1 MATFSERL
9 NLIMKE
15 KKLRQVDILNLAKP
29 YQQKYNI
36 KFNKSHLSQYVNGKF
51 NPDNE
56 KIFLLSKVLDVSEA
70 WLLGY
75 NVPRTREVDT
85 VENTLSEKITTTVQ
99 QLNEENQNKTYK
111 YAKNLL
117 QFQNRTVKEVTVKY
131 KPKQL
136 TEIFVTEKVAAGVG
150 YAYGNNEVTSY
161 YSDRDDLM
169 PYDMA
174 TFVFG
179 DSMEPEFSDGDV
191 ILLRQGYDNVNGD
204 IYVVD
209 YDGKS
214 YVKKLYNDGS
224 RFVLKSLNKKY
235 SDIIIYRSDLEGGD
249 IYFNIIGKVV
259 DSFTPVDK

>member
-1 MATFSERL
+1 MEKTIGTRIKELRTKL
-9 NLIMKE
+9 NLSADDLAHLIGKNRSTIYRYENSNIEKLPVSILEPLAIALQTTPAYIMG
-15 KKLRQVDILNLAKP
+15 I
-29 YQQKYNI
+29 
-36 KFNKSHLSQYVNGKF
+36 SQ
-51 NPDNE
+51 
-56 KIFLLSKVLDVSEA
+56 
-70 WLLGY
+70 
-75 NVPRTREVDT
+75 DT
-85 VENTLSEKITTTVQ
+85 TTNSLSEKINTTVQ

-117 QFQNRTVKEVTVKY
+117 QFQNRTVQEVSVEYKSKE
-131 KPKQL
+131 L
-136 TEIFVTEKVAAGVG
+136 TEIFVTEKVAAGIG
-150 YAYGNNEVTSY
+150 YSYGNNEVTPY
-161 YSDRDDLM
+161 YTDREDLM

-174 TFVFG
+174 TCVFG
-179 DSMEPEFSDGDV
+179 DSMEPEFSD
-191 ILLRQGYDNVNGD
+191 GD

-249 IYFNIIGKVV
+249 VYFNIIGKVV

>member
-1 MATFSERL
+1 MKLGAKIKYFRKERKL
-9 NLIMKE
+9 TMQQLGDLSGKTKGYISMLEKGVNPQTKKPIVPSLESIQSIAKALSIDLDELISDTE
-15 KKLRQVDILNLAKP
+15 DVIKLP
-29 YQQKYNI
+29 
-36 KFNKSHLSQYVNGKF
+36 
-51 NPDNE
+51 
-56 KIFLLSKVLDVSEA
+56 KIT
-70 WLLGY
+70 
-75 NVPRTREVDT
+75 NDT
-85 VENTLSEKITTTVQ
+85 IEKITTTVQ
-99 QLNEENQNKTYK
+99 RLNKENQNKTYK

-117 QFQNRTVKEVTVKY
+117 QFQNRTVQEVSIKY
-131 KPKQL
+131 KLKEL
-136 TEIFVTEKVAAGVG
+136 TEIFVTEKVAAGIG
-150 YAYGNNEVTSY
+150 YSYGNNEVTPY
-161 YSDRDDLM
+161 YTDREDLM

-174 TFVFG
+174 TCVFG
-179 DSMEPEFSDGDV
+179 DSMEPEFSDGDI
-191 ILLRQGYDNVNGD
+191 ILLKQGYDNVNGD

>member
-1 MATFSERL
+1 MKLGAKIKYFRNERKL
-9 NLIMKE
+9 TMQQLGDLSGKTKGYISMLEKGVNPQTNKPIVPSLEAIQSIAKALSIDLDELISDTE
-15 KKLRQVDILNLAKP
+15 DVIKLP
-29 YQQKYNI
+29 
-36 KFNKSHLSQYVNGKF
+36 
-51 NPDNE
+51 
-56 KIFLLSKVLDVSEA
+56 KIT
-70 WLLGY
+70 
-75 NVPRTREVDT
+75 NDT
-85 VENTLSEKITTTVQ
+85 IEKITTTVQ

-117 QFQNRTVKEVTVKY
+117 QFQNRTVKEVAVKY

-179 DSMEPEFSDGDV
+179 DSMEPEFSDGDI

-235 SDIIIYRSDLEGGD
+235 SDIIIYRSDLESGD

>member
-1 MATFSERL
+1 
-9 NLIMKE
+9 MK
-15 KKLRQVDILNLAKP
+15 L
-29 YQQKYNI
+29 
-36 KFNKSHLSQYVNGKF
+36 G
-51 NPDNE
+51 E
-56 KIFLLSKVLDVSEA
+56 KIKSFRKERNLTMQQLGDLAGKSKGYISILEKGINPQTKKPIEPSLDA
-70 WLLGY
+70 IQNIAKAL
-75 NVPRTREVDT
+75 NVDLEELISDT
-85 VENTLSEKITTTVQ
+85 EDVIKLPKITNDTIEKITTTVQ

-249 IYFNIIGKVV
+249 IYFNIIGKVI
-259 DSFTPVDK
+259 DSFTPVEK

>member
-1 MATFSERL
+1 MEKTIGTRIKELRTKL
-9 NLIMKE
+9 NLSADDLAHLIGKNRSTIYRYENSNIEKLPVSILEPLAIALQTTPAYIMG
-15 KKLRQVDILNLAKP
+15 I
-29 YQQKYNI
+29 
-36 KFNKSHLSQYVNGKF
+36 SQ
-51 NPDNE
+51 
-56 KIFLLSKVLDVSEA
+56 
-70 WLLGY
+70 
-75 NVPRTREVDT
+75 DT
-85 VENTLSEKITTTVQ
+85 TTNSLSEKINTTVQ

-117 QFQNRTVKEVTVKY
+117 QFQNRTVQEVSIKY
-131 KPKQL
+131 KPKEL

-150 YAYGNNEVTSY
+150 YSYGNNEVTPY
-161 YSDRDDLM
+161 YTDREDLM

-174 TFVFG
+174 TCVFG
-179 DSMEPEFSDGDV
+179 DSMEPEFSDGDI
-191 ILLRQGYDNVNGD
+191 ILLKQGYDNVNGD

>member
-1 MATFSERL
+1 MKLGAKIKHYRTERKL
-9 NLIMKE
+9 TMQQLGDLVGKTKGYISILEKGVNPKTKKPLEPSLEAIQSIAKALGVDLDELISGTE
-15 KKLRQVDILNLAKP
+15 DVIKLP
-29 YQQKYNI
+29 
-36 KFNKSHLSQYVNGKF
+36 
-51 NPDNE
+51 
-56 KIFLLSKVLDVSEA
+56 KIT
-70 WLLGY
+70 
-75 NVPRTREVDT
+75 NDT
-85 VENTLSEKITTTVQ
+85 IEKITTTVQ
-99 QLNEENQNKTYK
+99 QLNEENQSKTYK

-117 QFQNRTVKEVTVKY
+117 QFQNRTVQEVSIEY
-131 KPKQL
+131 KPKEL

-150 YAYGNNEVTSY
+150 YSYGNNEVTPY
-161 YSDRDDLM
+161 YTDREDLM

-174 TFVFG
+174 TCVFG
-179 DSMEPEFSDGDV
+179 DSMKPEFSDGDI
-191 ILLRQGYDNVNGD
+191 ILLKQGYDNVNGD